1 MINKSSGNSLIVPLI
16 AVCMLSALSFVDW
29 CELSG
34 GRISNFNLIE
44 DIIDGHIIDVAGA
57 SPVEN
62 LIDPALEA
70 AMADVTGEKELP
82 VHEVDIPV
90 VINDSISQ
98 TTPVESQHVEE
109 TYYPQ
114 RVIEVAQ
121 SVGRIDGVQPI
132 EDYTPDRSGLFRL
145 KTALSQR
152 DSKRVRIA
160 VIGDSYIEGDIFT
173 QDIRRLLQQEY
184 GGHGVGY
191 MSMHSDFPGFRR
203 SVAQSDHG
211 WTVRDM
217 RNHASDPVRPLSGE
231 YCIGNV
237 GSATT
242 FKGPKYDNVRNW
254 ESSKLLFIADKDG
267 LITVKTDS
275 LTKEIPVFA
284 DVHVQMLS
292 VDDSTTKTTFSIQT
306 NNVKILGAWLE
317 DNSGVGVDCMSL
329 RGNSGLSHKSVST
342 ELSAQMARYIPYDL
356 IILEYGLNALSAEQN
371 NYKTYSKLMTQVVN
385 RIRDCYPSADIMM
398 LGIGDRGC
406 KMGSNVSSIPTV
418 EAMIAAQRQCAADC
432 GILFWDIRAAMGGE
446 DAIVDWRKR
455 GLVNADYIHLN
466 HKGGSELANEF
477 VNSLKQMINGSN

>member
-1 MINKSSGNSLIVPLI
+1 MINKSSGNSLIVPLV
-16 AVCMLSALSFVDW
+16 AVCMLSALSVVDW
-29 CELSG
+29 GELSD
-34 GRISNFNLIE
+34 GRLSNFNLIE
-44 DIIDGHIIDVAGA
+44 DIIDGSILDVVETA
-57 SPVEN
+57 PVEN
-62 LIDPALEA
+62 LLDPALEA
-70 AMADVTGEKELP
+70 AMAEVTSEKELP

-90 VINDSISQ
+90 VINDSI
-98 TTPVESQHVEE
+98 TETPPVESPVEE
-109 TYYPQ
+109 TYYPE

-121 SVGRIDGVQPI
+121 SVGRVDGVQPI
-132 EDYTPDRSGLFRL
+132 EDYTPDQSGLFRL
-145 KTALSQR
+145 KAALSQR
-152 DSKRVRIA
+152 DSRRVRIA

-173 QDIRRLLQQEY
+173 QDVRRLLQQEY

-203 SVAQSDHG
+203 SVTQSDNG

-217 RNHASDPVRPLSGE
+217 RNHSSDPVRPLSGE

-237 GSATT
+237 GSVTT

-254 ESSKLLFIADKDG
+254 NSSKLLFIADSDG

-275 LTKEIPVFA
+275 LTKEIPVYA
-284 DVHVQMLS
+284 DSRVQLLA
-292 VDDSTTKTTFSIQT
+292 VDEVTTKTTFNIQA

-329 RGNSGLSHKSVST
+329 RGNSGASHKSVST
-342 ELSAQMARYIPYDL
+342 ELSAQMAQHIPYDL
-356 IILEYGLNALSAEQN
+356 IIVEYGLNALSAEQS
-371 NYKTYSKLMTQVVN
+371 NYQLYTKLMTQVVR
-385 RIRDCYPSADIMM
+385 RIRECYPSADIMM
-398 LGIGDRGC
+398 LGVGDRGR
-406 KMGSNVSSIPTV
+406 KKGTTVSSIPTV

-432 GILFWDIRAAMGGE
+432 GILFWDTRAAMGGE
-446 DAIVDWRKR
+446 DAIIDWRRR